1 MVQLFNW
8 HPDLISMEGIINN
21 LLFVTP
27 KRYLLD
33 VTDTS
38 HHTNS
43 STSPASSSGCS
54 RSVCTRY
61 RRVTCLLGR
70 GSCTNAP
77 RVGLGTR
84 VMCFMQTSRVDWVR
98 TLEMDK
104 VQKWV
109 DVLKEWEDRG
119 QGEGGLD
126 DGLGRGGRVMVIRML
141 VRLLA
146 RDI

>member
-1 MVQLFNW
+1 
-8 HPDLISMEGIINN
+8 
-21 LLFVTP
+21 
-27 KRYLLD
+27 
-33 VTDTS
+33 
-38 HHTNS
+38 
-43 STSPASSSGCS
+43 
-54 RSVCTRY
+54 
-61 RRVTCLLGR
+61 
-70 GSCTNAP
+70 
-77 RVGLGTR
+77 
-84 VMCFMQTSRVDWVR
+84 
-98 TLEMDK
+98 MDK